1 MDFNERTKLLIDDT
15 RLHRSCVAV
24 FGLGG
29 VGSYTAEALVRAG
42 IGKLIICD
50 NDCITESNINR
61 QLLATHSTV
70 GRTKAGV
77 AIERYL
83 DINPALEIHAFDE
96 FILPD
101 NIDYFFEK
109 LLVKPDYVA
118 DCIDTV
124 SGKLAIISK
133 CKSLGIP
140 VISSMGTGNKLHPEL
155 FKIADISKTSV
166 CPLCRVMRRE
176 LRERNITDVPVL
188 FSEEEPI
195 KTGDT
200 TIGSISTVPSVA
212 GLLIA
217 DHIIKDLV
225 TM

>member
-1 MDFNERTKLLIDDT
+1 MDFNERTKLIIDDSK
-15 RLHRSCVAV
+15 LHDSCVAV

-42 IGKLIICD
+42 IGKLVICD
-50 NDCITESNINR
+50 NDFINESNINR
-61 QLLATHSTV
+61 QLLALHSTV

-83 DINPALEIHAFDE
+83 DINPDLEIHAFDE

-101 NIDYFFEK
+101 NIDYFFDK

-133 CKSLGIP
+133 CKALGIP
-140 VISSMGTGNKLHPEL
+140 VISSMGTGNKLHPEK
-155 FKIADISKTSV
+155 FRITDISRTSV
-166 CPLCRVMRRE
+166 CPLCKVMRRE
-176 LRERNITDVPVL
+176 LRERGINDVHVL

-200 TIGSISTVPSVA
+200 AIGSISTVPSVA

-217 DHIIKDLV
+217 NHIIQELIPD
-225 TM
+225 

>member
-1 MDFNERTKLLIDDT
+1 MDFNERTKLLIDDS
-15 RLHRSCVAV
+15 RLHRSCAAV

-50 NDCITESNINR
+50 NDCISESNINR
-61 QLLATHSTV
+61 QLLAAHSTL
-70 GRTKAGV
+70 GRTKAGT

-83 DINPALEIHAFDE
+83 DINPELEIHAFDE

-101 NIDYFFEK
+101 NIDYFFDK

-124 SGKLAIISK
+124 SGKLAIIAK
-133 CKSLGIP
+133 CKALGIP

-155 FKIADISKTSV
+155 FKITDISKTSV
-166 CPLCRVMRRE
+166 CPLCKVMRRE
-176 LRERNITDVPVL
+176 LRDRGITDVPVL

-217 DHIIKDLV
+217 NHIIMNLV
-225 TM
+225 KM